1 MIRTN
6 EEEKERIRQRL
17 AEIRRWL
24 MENPLLSNPTADRLI
39 RESNNLNVRLKT
51 LGG

>member
-1 MIRTN
+1 MIKTN

-17 AEIRRWL
+17 SEIRQKLLQERIL
-24 MENPLLSNPTADRLI
+24 ENKKADELI
-39 RESNNLNVRLKT
+39 RESNALNIRLKM

>member
-24 MENPLLSNPTADRLI
+24 QENPLLDNPKADMLI
-39 RESNNLNVRLKT
+39 RESNILNMRLKMM
-51 LGG
+51 GG

>member
-1 MIRTN
+1 MIKTN

-17 AEIRRWL
+17 AEIRQELLKERIL
-24 MENPLLSNPTADRLI
+24 ENKKADDLI
-39 RESNNLNVRLKT
+39 RESNNLYVRLKM